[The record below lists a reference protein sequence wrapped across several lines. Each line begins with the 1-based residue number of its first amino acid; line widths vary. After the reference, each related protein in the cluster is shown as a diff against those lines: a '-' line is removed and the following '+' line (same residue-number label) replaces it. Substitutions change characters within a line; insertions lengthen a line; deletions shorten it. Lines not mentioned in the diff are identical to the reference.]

1 MRISDWSSDV
11 CSSDLLRENP
21 RLDLIPP
28 LFRSAAERKS
38 HRRIPPAKV
47 PVKTVFPRIQRLPP
61 YVFNIVGD
69 LKKAARARGDDVI
82 DFSMGNPDPPTPK
95 HILAKLVEPSVR
107 GPAPERGRAPC
118 RARVCQY
125 V

>member
-61 YVFNIVGD
+61 YVFNLVGD
-69 LKKAARARGDDVI
+69 LNKAVRAHGDVFI
-82 DFSMGNPDPPTPK
+82 DFSM
-95 HILAKLVEPSVR
+95 ES
-107 GPAPERGRAPC
+107 GRASC
-118 RARVCQY
+118 MERVCQY

>member
-69 LKKAARARGDDVI
+69 LKTTARADRKGVVQGQ
-82 DFSMGNPDPPTPK
+82 S
-95 HILAKLVEPSVR
+95 VSVR
-107 GPAPERGRAPC
+107 VDTGGRGLINKKTKEKK
-118 RARVCQY
+118 
-125 V
+125 